1 MRSSFIL
8 VPVLGL
14 ALGAGPA
21 LLPADKMQTLGLTPE
36 GKPLAIEQPAQKA
49 EPPAGVV
56 HFHTAGH
63 GKVAVERPALL
74 EAKSAS
80 AEQQA
85 RALVETLVAG
95 PTEQE
100 MQEKG
105 AQPLFP
111 EGTDLRDVTLNEH
124 DIAEVRLVFPEW
136 FIDGLRDDE
145 LMYEHLAHA
154 LKHEGFD
161 LPLSGFQLLG
171 LDRDAGEFKPL
182 DDFVPLPDFLDPEKD
197 LSGLQNYH
205 ENWTAKEKQL
215 AVPADSSRP
224 TGSLTNRRLYHNAGH
239 GWYWTGSRYAV
250 QRSFVFNNIEDFSNA
265 DLVHHYLDA
274 YLYNAGGEVFHVREP
289 DPNPNMVIV
298 DNDDGAPDYVETG
311 EWQDSSVSGFANG
324 HMPYGRLEN
333 PFSFG
338 TNRII
343 PCTTDEEPTA
353 TATWIPTIPES
364 GFYNVYVS
372 HAAWTNRSPQ
382 AEYII
387 RHAGGET
394 KYYIDQRRNR
404 NTWIFIGRY
413 FFEEG
418 RDDVQASVTLTNR
431 STSSGHWV
439 SADAV
444 RFGGGMGVIN
454 AGGEGTSG
462 RLRYDEEAVYH
473 MAFSGAPTSVHRRFA
488 SNNDMQNGWSG
499 RPRFGAWLQDQSTE
513 YGAPPMPATFLSH
526 HTNATAT
533 GAARGTIS
541 YLHPNHV
548 NTIHDD
554 FRRAVHPRVVNSL
567 VQGYGAGF
575 NQNSNPYRETAFG
588 ENNPNNSGGIPI
600 FLGEWLF
607 HDNAQ
612 DMALYHDPKFRRL
625 MARGIYHGIVDFYA
639 DEIGG
644 PTTYLPEPPR
654 NFRANVTGPD
664 EVTLEWH
671 PPMGGN
677 RDVLG
682 DPATGYR
689 VYMSTHGRGFPPPE
703 ETSER
708 VFTFSDLE
716 PGKTYYFRIS
726 ATNDGGESFPTETL
740 AAKLPENA
748 DDPHLLIVSGFDKLD
763 IATRVQTSWGSGTL
777 YRQFAYQMNSFDYI
791 VEHGRAIDAWDRPVS
806 FDSVEHDVI
815 ELISPLVDLADYDAV
830 IWIGGLQAEVSTID
844 PTDDTALKTRTRG
857 RLADYLDAG
866 GRLFISGAEIGWD
879 LDRLGDTTFMNDS
892 LKFDY
897 VDDGSDLGNASGA
910 PGSVFEG
917 LNSISFGGSNAPYAV
932 HWPDII
938 ETAGGSTAA
947 MHYGLPEGTVLI
959 DGFESIGEWRHPGF
973 SGQTN
978 ADPASTFS
986 IASSPVRSG
995 SGSGHLHYVW
1005 GDGDFIRQHN
1015 RGLPEFPAA
1024 SDFSIWV
1031 YGDNSGHQVRILL
1044 RDAAGNLFV
1053 NEWLVIDFEGWQEIV
1068 WEDIINNPQNPWA
1081 TTATEITG
1089 PNVRFDS
1096 IQVEKVTEQNSG
1108 DLYFDDATYTAHDTD
1123 LPDSPVAAVQYD
1135 GGYKLVHMGFPFET
1149 IEDEEKRNDLM
1160 GRVLDF
1166 FEFETPVSVDSWHVF

>member
-1 MRSSFIL
+1 MRGCFVL
-8 VPVLGL
+8 GAVLGL
-14 ALGAGPA
+14 GLGVTPA
-21 LLPADKMQTLGLTPE
+21 FASGDKMEVLGLTPD
-36 GKPLAIEQPAQKA
+36 GRPLAMEKAAPA
-49 EPPAGVV
+49 EPLPADLIHLPAGMD
-56 HFHTAGH
+56 A
-63 GKVAVERPALL
+63 VAVQRPALL
-74 EAKSAS
+74 EAAQAPVDVQVRAM
-80 AEQQA
+80 AE
-85 RALVETLVAG
+85 ALLAG

-100 MQEKG
+100 VEELG
-105 AQPLFP
+105 AEPVFP
-111 EGTDLRDVTLNEH
+111 EGTQLRHVEINEH
-124 DIAEVRLVFPEW
+124 NVAELRLEFPDWFIEGLRSDKEIYEDIARVV
-136 FIDGLRDDE
+136 D
-145 LMYEHLAHA
+145 AN
-154 LKHEGFD
+154 GFD
-161 LPLSGFQLLG
+161 LPVAGFSLMG
-171 LDRDAGEFKPL
+171 LDRESGEFKRL
-182 DDFVPLPDFLDPEKD
+182 SEFVPAPNFLEPGAD
-197 LSGLQNYH
+197 LSGLSGY
-205 ENWTAKEKQL
+205 EALAMEEKHL
-215 AVPADSSRP
+215 AIPADSSRP
-224 TGSLTNRRLYHNAGH
+224 TGSLTNRRLYQNAGH

-274 YLYNAGGEVFHVREP
+274 YLYNAGGDVFHVREP

-298 DNDDGAPDYVETG
+298 DNDDGEPDYVETG
-311 EWQDSSVSGFANG
+311 AWQTSSLAGFANG
-324 HMPYGRLEN
+324 HIPYGRLEN

-338 TNRII
+338 TNRIV
-343 PCTTDEEPTA
+343 PCTSGDEPTA
-353 TATWIPTIPES
+353 TATWIPTFEES

-372 HAAWTNRSPQ
+372 HAAFVNRSPQ

-404 NTWIFIGRY
+404 FTWIFVGRY

-418 RDDVQASVTLTNR
+418 RDEAIGSVTLTNR
-431 STSSGHWV
+431 STSSDHWV

-444 RFGGGMGVIN
+444 RFGGGVGVIN
-454 AGGEGTSG
+454 AGGAGTSG
-462 RLRYDEEAVYH
+462 QLRYDEEAVYH
-473 MAFSGAPTSVHRRFA
+473 AAFSGAPTSVHRRNA
-488 SNNDMQNGWSG
+488 DRNDMQNGWSG
-499 RPRFGAWLQDQSTE
+499 RGRFGAWLQTQSTQH
-513 YGAPPMPATFLSH
+513 GAPEMPGIVLSH

-533 GAARGTIS
+533 GTARGTIS
-541 YLHPNHV
+541 YLQNGYE
-548 NTIHDD
+548 NTIHDR
-554 FRRAVHPRVVNSL
+554 FRRAVHPAVVGSL

-575 NQNSNPYRETAFG
+575 NQNSNPYRTGSFG
-588 ENNPNNSGGIPI
+588 EAHPSNSGGMPI

-607 HDNAQ
+607 HDNAA
-612 DMALYHDPKFRRL
+612 DMALYHDPKFRRQ
-625 MARGIYHGIVDFYA
+625 MARGIYHGIVDFFA
-639 DEIGG
+639 EEING
-644 PTTYLPEPPR
+644 PTTYLPDPPR
-654 NFRANVTGPD
+654 HFRVAVTGPG
-664 EVTLEWH
+664 EVTLNWN
-671 PPMGGN
+671 PPVSGLRN
-677 RDVLG
+677 VVG

-708 VFTFSDLE
+708 SFTFTDLE
-716 PGKTYYFRIS
+716 PGKTYYFRVS

-740 AAKLPENA
+740 AAKLPVNE
-748 DDPHLLIVSGFDKLD
+748 DDPRMLIVSGFDKLD
-763 IATRVQTSWGSGTL
+763 IATRVQTNWGSGIL
-777 YRQFAYQMNSFDYI
+777 YRQFVYQMNSFDYI
-791 VEHGRAIDAWDRPVS
+791 VEHARAIDAWDKPVT
-806 FDSVEHDVI
+806 FDSAEHDVI
-815 ELISPLVDLADYDAV
+815 ELHSPLVDLADYDAV
-830 IWIGGLQAEVSTID
+830 IWIGGLQAEVSTVD
-844 PTDDTALKTRTRG
+844 PVDDTALKSRTRG
-857 RLADYLDAG
+857 RLSTYLENG
-866 GRLFISGAEIGWD
+866 GRLFMSGAEIGWD
-879 LDRLGDTTFMNDS
+879 LDRLGVTSFMNDTM
-892 LKFDY
+892 KFGF
-897 VDDGSDLGNASGA
+897 VDDGTRDMRTTSGA

-917 LNSISFGGSNAPYAV
+917 LEGLTFGGSSAPYAV

-1096 IQVEKVTEQNSG
+1096 IQVEKVTGQNSG
-1108 DLYFDDATYTAHDTD
+1108 DLYFDDATYTLQDTD

-1135 GGYKLVHMGFPFET
+1135 GAYKLVHMGFPFET
-1149 IEDEEKRNDLM
+1149 IESEDHRNELM
-1160 GRVLDF
+1160 SRVLDF
-1166 FEFETPVSVDSWHVF
+1166 FELEEPTVVESWSVF